1 VSFDITNSGKCAG
14 AGVPEVFV
22 AATIPNVSRPPK
34 ELKGFLK
41 VSLKPGETQ
50 HVSVPLTV
58 RSFAYFDEEAKLW
71 RAPAGTYQILVGQ
84 SLAEIDLS
92 GEIHLRSTILEK
104 P

>member
-1 VSFDITNSGKCAG
+1 
-14 AGVPEVFV
+14 V